1 MYFLK
6 LIRPINLVIIALT
19 MYGIQFYIVSVFG
32 RFQKIDAHPIDF
44 FLLVFSTILIAAGGN
59 IINDY
64 FDVKAD
70 RINKPE
76 KLIITKHIK
85 RRWAIVTHWSFNG
98 LAFFIAVYLSIRYQT
113 LWLVFIH
120 LLSINILWFY
130 SMLFK
135 RKVLIGNLMIASLT
149 GLVPLLVV
157 IYFKVSNWN
166 NPVFS
171 PFDPTT
177 WATEIDYTLVYYLAF
192 FAFIQNL
199 AREIL
204 KDIQDMKGDELIY
217 VRSLPM
223 AIGVQKSF
231 LAVKLLLLLFP
242 AVALFSG
249 AYFLQELMNK
259 SLKEVILILCP
270 YLVIIGLNLL
280 VIYLIKKTD
289 GQKLALYHNLIKI
302 SMLLGVLS
310 TFYFAY
316 LEL

>member
-1 MYFLK
+1 VYFIK
-6 LIRPINLVIIALT
+6 LIRPINLAIIALT
-19 MYGIQFYIVSVFG
+19 MYGIQFYIVTVFG
-32 RFQKIDAHPIDF
+32 RYQKIDAHAIDF

-98 LAFFIAVYLSIRYQT
+98 VAFLIAIYLSIKYQT

-135 RKVLIGNLMIASLT
+135 RKVMLGNILIALLT

-171 PFDPTT
+171 PFDPAT
-177 WATEIDYTLVYYLAF
+177 WSTEIDYTLVYYLAF
-192 FAFIQNL
+192 FAFVQNL

-223 AIGVQKSF
+223 AIGIDKSF
-231 LAVKLLLLLFP
+231 LVVKLLLLVFP
-242 AVALFSG
+242 AFAILTG
-249 AYFLQELMNK
+249 AFYLEELTSQ
-259 SLKEVILILCP
+259 SLTSIGIILLP
-270 YLVIIGLNLL
+270 YLIIILLNVM
-280 VIYLIKKTD
+280 VIYLIKKTE
-289 GQKLALYHNLIKI
+289 GIKLSLYHNLVKL
-302 SMLLGVLS
+302 SMLIGVLS

-316 LEL
+316 FLQ

>member
-1 MYFLK
+1 VHFFK
-6 LIRPINLVIIALT
+6 LIRPVNLAIIALT
-19 MYGIQFYIVSVFG
+19 MYGIQFYILSVYG
-32 RFQKIDAHPIDF
+32 RYQKIDAHAIDF
-44 FLLVFSTILIAAGGN
+44 FLLVFSTLLIAAGGN

-98 LAFFIAVYLSIRYQT
+98 IAFLIAIYLSIKYQT

-135 RKVLIGNLMIASLT
+135 RKVLLGNLLIALLT

-157 IYFKVSNWN
+157 IFFKISNWYT
-166 NPVFS
+166 PIFS
-171 PFDPTT
+171 PFDPTS
-177 WATEIDYTLVYYLAF
+177 WSTEIDYTLVYFLAF

-217 VRSLPM
+217 VKSLPM
-223 AIGVQKSF
+223 AIGVEKS
-231 LAVKLLLLLFP
+231 LMVVNLLLLIFP
-242 AVALFSG
+242 AFTLLSFLF
-249 AYFLQELMNK
+249 FLPVLIDQPITHILM
-259 SLKEVILILCP
+259 LFCPLVLI
-270 YLVIIGLNLL
+270 IFLNIL
-280 VIYLIKKTD
+280 VIYLIKTTN
-289 GQKLALYHNLIKI
+289 GSKLPLYHNTIKV
-302 SMLLGVLS
+302 SMLLGMLS
-310 TFYFAY
+310 TFYYAY
-316 LEL
+316 VQ

>member
-6 LIRPINLVIIALT
+6 LIRPVNLAIIALT
-19 MYGIQFYIVSVFG
+19 MYGIHFYILSVFG
-32 RFQKIDAHPIDF
+32 RFQKIDAHGIDF

-76 KLIITKHIK
+76 KLIITRHIK

-98 LAFFIAVYLSIRYQT
+98 IAFFIAIYLSVKYQT

-135 RKVLIGNLMIASLT
+135 RKVMLGNLLIALLT

-157 IYFKVSNWN
+157 IFFKVSNWH
-166 NPVFS
+166 NPIYS
-171 PFDPTT
+171 PFDPTS
-177 WATEIDYTLVYYLAF
+177 WSTEIDFTLVYYLAF
-192 FAFIQNL
+192 FAFVQNL

-204 KDIQDMKGDELIY
+204 KDIEDMKGDELIY
-217 VRSLPM
+217 VKSLPM
-223 AIGVQKSF
+223 AIGVEKSF
-231 LAVKLLLLLFP
+231 VVVKLLLLVFP
-242 AVALFSG
+242 TFAFFTGV
-249 AYFLQELMNK
+249 YYINELITQPLRTTLTILMPYII
-259 SLKEVILILCP
+259 VILLN
-270 YLVIIGLNLL
+270 II
-280 VIYLIKKTD
+280 VIYLIKRTE
-289 GQKLALYHNLIKI
+289 GSKLALYHNLIKV
-302 SMLLGVLS
+302 SMLFGVLS
-310 TFYFAY
+310 TFYFAFVQ
-316 LEL
+316 